1 MYKSVRTIHKRR
13 HMAITRID
21 SARPAS
27 IQNQEQAQSVEN
39 QERVNLFEAE
49 AFEKAPVIN
58 LQNGTTLR
66 MPMGTGSE
74 EAKSLTARLTKLDAN
89 QTNELMASVDTEAG
103 HLEQND
109 SVSFF

>member
-1 MYKSVRTIHKRR
+1 
-13 HMAITRID
+13 MAITRID

-27 IQNQEQAQSVEN
+27 IQNQEQVQSVEN
-39 QERVNLFEAE
+39 QERVKLFEAE

-74 EAKSLTARLTKLDAN
+74 EAQSLSAVLPSSTPNRPTR
-89 QTNELMASVDTEAG
+89 
-103 HLEQND
+103 
-109 SVSFF
+109 